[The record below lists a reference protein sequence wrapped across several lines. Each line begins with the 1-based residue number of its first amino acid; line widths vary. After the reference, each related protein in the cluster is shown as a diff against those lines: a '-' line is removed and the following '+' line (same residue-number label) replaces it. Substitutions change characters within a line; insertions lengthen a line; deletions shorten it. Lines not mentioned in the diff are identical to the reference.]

1 MGRKAIEPKFRYKTG
16 IRQSVAEVKLFSF
29 MPHSSAKPMR
39 MGLFVSKGAS
49 MKPKYGILIVDD
61 DKMLAEDA
69 KQCLEHE
76 KEIDI
81 EVDIC
86 TDSHQA
92 IPSLSKKNKY
102 YDVVLLDVRMPNLS
116 GTELLQLIKKN
127 FPDIEK
133 PLAEMRFLTDTETI
147 FALTDK
153 KGVILDTLSKGQMVF
168 AVAIGELIEELKG
181 EVEKIGM
188 DRRYKVSV
196 KGKTY
201 DVILHP
207 DLEEG
212 GFWVECPA
220 LPGCASQGDTVEE
233 ALMMIKDAIE
243 GHLEIIAEKGKKKR
257 KTA

>member
-1 MGRKAIEPKFRYKTG
+1 MTYNTNTIIKITGLTQRQVDYWDRTHFIKPSIKEASGYGTARLYSFKDLVQLKVAKTLIDKGVSLQKIRKAITY
-16 IRQSVAEVKLFSF
+16 L
-29 MPHSSAKPMR
+29 
-39 MGLFVSKGAS
+39 
-49 MKPKYGILIVDD
+49 
-61 DKMLAEDA
+61 
-69 KQCLEHE
+69 
-76 KEIDI
+76 
-81 EVDIC
+81 
-86 TDSHQA
+86 
-92 IPSLSKKNKY
+92 
-102 YDVVLLDVRMPNLS
+102 
-116 GTELLQLIKKN
+116 KKN

-133 PLAEMRFLTDTETI
+133 PLSEMRFLTDGETI
-147 FALTDK
+147 FVLTDK

-168 AVAIGELIEELKG
+168 ALAIGEIIEELKV

-196 KGKTY
+196 KGKSY

-243 GHLEIIAEKGKKKR
+243 GHLEVIAEKGKKR
-257 KTA
+257 KAVA